1 MNPVE
6 LAPTQRPL
14 LGSSEKIM
22 CIQNKVGLYQGLERD
37 EEHDCGT
44 VYLTTQRL
52 VYVDQQLP
60 HERSLALNLQAI
72 HRCTLH
78 GGFLYTSAKICLYLK
93 PKPTN
98 GSDRDAQPAEGS
110 GTSGYSRQNGAQG
123 TTLLETTGTANMY
136 GQARPGSSA
145 GPIGW
150 KCNICDQINRGSIK
164 CTLCGVPHQGNY
176 EFTDTC
182 NVAADTRPVNAS
194 GAKRQPLRC
203 PVCTFDN
210 HESMVRCEMCDTGLS
225 NPDEAAAD
233 QTNAD
238 PSKSTEYQRLR
249 TQEQANSGRD
259 SNGTIS
265 LIKLSFRA
273 GGASAFYATLKGAV
287 DNSPCKLIGID
298 SFGEHTVP
306 PAPLQGQQQS

>member
-1 MNPVE
+1 MDPVE

-14 LGSSEKIM
+14 LGSSEKIL

-44 VYLTTQRL
+44 MYLTTQRL

-60 HERSLALNLQAI
+60 HERSLALDLQAI

-98 GSDRDAQPAEGS
+98 GGDRDVQPAEGS
-110 GTSGYSRQNGAQG
+110 STSGYNRQNGAQG
-123 TTLLETTGTANMY
+123 TTLLETTGIANMY
-136 GQARPGSSA
+136 GQARPGSGA

-150 KCNICDQINRGSIK
+150 KCNICDQINRGGIK

-176 EFTDTC
+176 ESTDTC
-182 NVAADTRPVNAS
+182 NVAADTRPVNSS

-210 HESMVRCEMCDTGLS
+210 HESMVRCE
-225 NPDEAAAD
+225 
-233 QTNAD
+233 
-238 PSKSTEYQRLR
+238 
-249 TQEQANSGRD
+249 
-259 SNGTIS
+259 
-265 LIKLSFRA
+265 
-273 GGASAFYATLKGAV
+273 
-287 DNSPCKLIGID
+287 
-298 SFGEHTVP
+298 
-306 PAPLQGQQQS
+306 